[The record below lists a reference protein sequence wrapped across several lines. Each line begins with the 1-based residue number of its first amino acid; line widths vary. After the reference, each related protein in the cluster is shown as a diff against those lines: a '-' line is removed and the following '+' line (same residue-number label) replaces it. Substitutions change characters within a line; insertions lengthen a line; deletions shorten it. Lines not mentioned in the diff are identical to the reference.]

1 MFSSGRDCKNFGER
15 FCVPDATGLHSPSAV
30 VRRDPPKWED
40 SLPPWAHVVLSRTS
54 VYGNRWVL
62 TKF

>member
-15 FCVPDATGLHSPSAV
+15 FCVPDATGLHSHP
-30 VRRDPPKWED
+30 
-40 SLPPWAHVVLSRTS
+40 AHVVLSRTS